1 MRAEE
6 IKGLIE
12 AYSKVHET
20 PEILNE
26 AAKPNPND
34 LGYRA
39 GRGIVGALSDLGPG
53 LAGQLTGKDNPA
65 LQRQRARTQK
75 LQQLVTT
82 GKLDTPTSAAKPTRQ
97 NPAVQQQIAKNEK
110 DRRTMN
116 PGDYF
121 GTNPEKPKPS
131 PGPTGSPG
139 PGSNRP
145 GPSGSPGSNRPPVST
160 TVLAKKGGV
169 EGKLD
174 KSTGKF
180 TAGAFSAAE
189 KSRYASVA
197 AKNTGASTAAEKPSS
212 TPTTPQKPAGSA
224 MDQWRKAN
232 PKLAAAADEKSRIRG
247 TSQTDNPLM
256 KDMRSKMS
264 MTPSVQSPTLA
275 KDLGKGGGNQS
286 LLNNPNAS
294 KAAPPKPAATAAPK
308 PIATAKPSGFDLAK
322 KGVNLAAGVDIFDI
336 VKGHLLDEGYAET
349 EQNAIVMMANMSEEW
364 RDSIIMELTGGKG
377 HPGYKAGSKDHGPM
391 EAGHP
396 ADSEKRKDKGGTMS
410 MRHGHHLGDMD
421 DEDDDDDDLESV
433 VKQQSRDSRE
443 RVRKPLRDK
452 VKAARKKMT
461 KEEMELDEAQKA
473 RENPE
478 GHDKEEK
485 RKYEPVRGERTPM
498 PPRGDKRREDFE
510 KWYRAN
516 VR

>member
-20 PEILNE
+20 PEVLNE

-65 LQRQRARTQK
+65 LQRQRARAQK

-145 GPSGSPGSNRPPVST
+145 GPTGSPGPNRSPVST

-174 KSTGKF
+174 KATGKF
-180 TAGAFSAAE
+180 TAGAFSDAE

-232 PKLAAAADEKSRIRG
+232 PKLAAAADEKARIRG

-286 LLNNPNAS
+286 LLNNPNAA
-294 KAAPPKPAATAAPK
+294 KAATPKPVDTKPTTGSGFNDKATAPPEDLIKKTAAVAATSTPK
-308 PIATAKPSGFDLAK
+308 PVQPMK
-322 KGVNLAAGVDIFDI
+322 KETTDIFDL

-349 EQNAIVMMANMSEEW
+349 EENALIIMANMSEEW
-364 RDSIIMELTGGKG
+364 RQSII
-377 HPGYKAGSKDHGPM
+377 D
-391 EAGHP
+391 EASYS
-396 ADSEKRKDKGGTMS
+396 A
-410 MRHGHHLGDMD
+410 
-421 DEDDDDDDLESV
+421 
-433 VKQQSRDSRE
+433 
-443 RVRKPLRDK
+443 
-452 VKAARKKMT
+452 KAARAGKDIGKPGKMFGKIAKEAGERYGSEERGKKVAGAVLAKLR
-461 KEEMELDEAQKA
+461 KEEVEEIDEAQRA

-478 GHDKEEK
+478 DHDKEEK
-485 RKYEPVRGERTPM
+485 RKYEPVRGEKTPM
-498 PPRGDKRREDFE
+498 PPRGDKRREAFE
-510 KWYRAN
+510 KWYAKH